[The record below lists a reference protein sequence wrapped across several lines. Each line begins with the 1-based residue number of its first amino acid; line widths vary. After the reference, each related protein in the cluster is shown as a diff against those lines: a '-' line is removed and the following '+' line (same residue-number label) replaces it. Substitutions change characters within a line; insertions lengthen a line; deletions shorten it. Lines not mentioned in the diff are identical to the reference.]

1 MNEEIFKVS
10 HYLCGF
16 CEWTVYHT
24 QEISQMTPSSTQ
36 MPTSNILQ
44 PAPKDTAVNNYFLS
58 LIRRLKNFELVVWSG
73 ENYEDGVL

>member
-1 MNEEIFKVS
+1 
-10 HYLCGF
+10 
-16 CEWTVYHT
+16 
-24 QEISQMTPSSTQ
+24 MTPSSTQ